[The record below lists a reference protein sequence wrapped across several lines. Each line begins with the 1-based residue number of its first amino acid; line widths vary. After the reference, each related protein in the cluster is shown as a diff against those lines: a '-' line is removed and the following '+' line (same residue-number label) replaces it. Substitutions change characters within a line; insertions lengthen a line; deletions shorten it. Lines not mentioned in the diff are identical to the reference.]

1 MLRKISIYFL
11 WTYKKLCRER
21 RTIYVLSDILRYTQ
35 TMTSYFFYIMFFL
48 YFRKLYI
55 RNRNIG
61 KRVSPPTIEGITR
74 AKSLNSLVSASE
86 DHKVSI
92 EKESIVLRLEI
103 CFDLPCKNWDNCSH
117 QNNWIGVARLNQNLC
132 WQWRWVSMFTG
143 ERYL

>member
-1 MLRKISIYFL
+1 
-11 WTYKKLCRER
+11 
-21 RTIYVLSDILRYTQ
+21 
-35 TMTSYFFYIMFFL
+35 MFFL

-74 AKSLNSLVSASE
+74 AKSLNSLVTASE

-103 CFDLPCKNWDNCSH
+103 CFDILVSEIYFGRNC
-117 QNNWIGVARLNQNLC
+117 Q
-132 WQWRWVSMFTG
+132 
-143 ERYL
+143 